1 MAQRP
6 TEERRLFN
14 GNFVKKAGAA
24 GESRWDASLTRA
36 PAETHGIHLIFS
48 RIHLLLTSHF
58 SRLAF
63 GVRRSAFGWRSQDRR
78 YRVSLTSHLS
88 PLTSH
93 LSPLTDRSACPFA
106 ASLSARPAADSR
118 TPDSMAVDSRAA
130 GSRAVDRA

>member
-6 TEERRLFN
+6 IEERRLFN

-24 GESRWDASLTRA
+24 GDARWDASLPRA

-63 GVRRSAFGWRSQDRR
+63 GVPRSAFGGCRA
-78 YRVSLTSHLS
+78 VGTGCPS

-93 LSPLTDRSACPFA
+93 LSPIVRLA
-106 ASLSARPAADSR
+106 ALRLR
-118 TPDSMAVDSRAA
+118 FLLGR
-130 GSRAVDRA
+130 